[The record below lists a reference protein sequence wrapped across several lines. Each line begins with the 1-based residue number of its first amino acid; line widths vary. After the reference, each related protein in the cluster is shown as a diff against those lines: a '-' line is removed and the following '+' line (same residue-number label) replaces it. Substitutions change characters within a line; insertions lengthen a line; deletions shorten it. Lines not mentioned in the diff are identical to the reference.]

1 MKKELNK
8 ELVLA
13 AVAYWSNFLKNQ
25 DSVVQDNG
33 EPTQFAMMNM
43 LAKLAGNVTYP
54 IEAIEDF
61 EVELQ
66 NIIEVGLNKYG
77 HFSLD
82 VDYHPDSSLSNALNT
97 SIKNY
102 NSMSIFPCKTNMS
115 INIEENKVEVSE
127 GYGKPWK
134 VIYPVQEKV
143 MVDNTHLLKT
153 GYNYVIFF
161 ENFKDIYIIIDFKKY
176 KCDLDVIGLGLDSD
190 GDAVK
195 VLQDNDKFYASKIMV
210 NTNVL
215 NNKREIKVYDY
226 IGEL

>member
-1 MKKELNK
+1 MKKENK

-43 LAKLAGNVTYP
+43 LAKLAGKITYP
-54 IEAIEDF
+54 QEAIEDF

-66 NIIEVGLNKYG
+66 NVIEVGLNRFG
-77 HFSLD
+77 HFSLN
-82 VDYHPDSSLSNALNT
+82 VDYHPDDNLSKALNA

-115 INIEENKVEVSE
+115 INIEENMVEVSE
-127 GYGKPWK
+127 GYGKPWVK
-134 VIYPVQEKV
+134 IYPVPEP
-143 MVDNTHLLKT
+143 VDNTELLED

-161 ENFKDIYIIIDFKKY
+161 ENLKDVQIIINFKRY
-176 KCDLDVIGLGLDSD
+176 RCDCDVIGLGLDSD
-190 GDAVK
+190 ADSVK
-195 VLQDNDKFYASKIMV
+195 VKKVGDKFYVTKLLTKPGAEKIE
-210 NTNVL
+210 
-215 NNKREIKVYDY
+215 KEIKVYDY
-226 IGEL
+226 IGELTK